1 MVDKDDFWTSI
12 AVAAF
17 SLVVMLSAVLSPWQ
31 GLKDTYKLLL
41 VAGPVAMATIASF
54 GLLKDR
60 LVAEQHLRQAAEQEL
75 RELRLVLAA
84 GSALAALP
92 ADEAPQV
99 GTATPPANETIVS
112 AETLPAAAADDA
124 SAGLPQ
130 QPLAAGGGT
139 SPEAELGLARKF

>member
-1 MVDKDDFWTSI
+1 MVDKQDFWTSI
-12 AVAAF
+12 AVAAV
-17 SLVVMLSAVLSPWQ
+17 SLVVMLSAILSPWQ

-60 LVAEQHLRQAAEQEL
+60 LVAEQRLRQAAEQEL

-84 GSALAALP
+84 GSAGAALP
-92 ADEAPQV
+92 SDEAPQV
-99 GTATPPANETIVS
+99 GTATLPATETIVS
-112 AETLPAAAADDA
+112 AETLPAGDEAHA

-130 QPLAAGGGT
+130 QPLAAEGGAP
-139 SPEAELGLARKF
+139 PEAELGLARKL